1 MHNSSNPLSVSLD
14 RPLDPLTLATLRLLD
29 GLLRRNGI
37 PYMLVGA
44 TARDLLLYHVFGHAI
59 VRGTHDLDF
68 AILLDSWDQFQSV
81 KKLLLAI
88 EGVKEGRQP
97 HRFEYRPAT
106 AQFVIVI
113 DIIPFGGLESA
124 NHTIAWPPDAD
135 VVMNVAAFPDVF
147 ASSVVIEIKSDL
159 RIPTPSLAGLI
170 ILKLF
175 AWLDRRDARDV
186 SDIRRIL
193 ETYTDA
199 GNVDRLYEE
208 EAEELTQVDFDTRL
222 AGAYLLGKD
231 AKLVVTPE
239 ILGRLSAALSGKVI
253 AELIQEVAH
262 SMSALEDRT
271 EPSGALVGG
280 FFRGMGIDHLR

>member
-1 MHNSSNPLSVSLD
+1 
-14 RPLDPLTLATLRLLD
+14 
-29 GLLRRNGI
+29 
-37 PYMLVGA
+37 MLVGA

-68 AILLDSWDQFQSV
+68 AILVDSWDKFQSV
-81 KKLLLAI
+81 KKLLLST

-113 DIIPFGGLESA
+113 DIIPFGGLESED
-124 NHTIAWPPDAD
+124 HTIAWPPDAG
-135 VVMNVAAFPDVF
+135 VVMNVAAFSEVF

-159 RIPTPSLAGLI
+159 RIPTPSLAGLV

-208 EAEELTQVDFDTRL
+208 EAEELERVNFDTTL

-231 AKLVVTPE
+231 AKLVVTLE
-239 ILGRLSAALSGKVI
+239 TQESVSEALRGKVV
-253 AELIQEVAH
+253 ADLIQEVAR
-262 SMSALEDRT
+262 SMSSLENRT
-271 EPSGALVGG
+271 EPATALLGS
-280 FFRGMGIDHLR
+280 FFRGMGNG

>member
-1 MHNSSNPLSVSLD
+1 MHDSSNQLSISPE
-14 RPLDPLTLATLRLLD
+14 RPLDPLTLETLKLSD
-29 GLLRRNGI
+29 GLLRREGI

-68 AILLDSWDQFQSV
+68 AILVDSWDQFRSV
-81 KKLLLAI
+81 KQLLLSI

-97 HRFEYRPAT
+97 HRFEYRPDP

-124 NHTIAWPPDAD
+124 DHTIAWPPDAD

-147 ASSVVIEIKSDL
+147 ATSVLIEIRSDL
-159 RIPTPSLAGLI
+159 QIPTPSLAGLI
-170 ILKLF
+170 ILKFF
-175 AWLDRRDARDV
+175 AWLDRRDSRDV

-208 EAEELTQVDFDTRL
+208 EAEELKQVEFDTTL

-231 AKLVVTPE
+231 AKRIVAPKTLE
-239 ILGRLSAALSGKVI
+239 SLSAALSGKVI
-253 AELIQEVAH
+253 ADLIQEVARL
-262 SMSALEDRT
+262 MSSLDDHT
-271 EPSGALVGG
+271 EPAAALLGG
-280 FFRGMGIDHLR
+280 FFRGMDMEYLR